1 MTYSGIMW
9 TPSLAQASKIPIQ
22 GPRKAAI
29 ELASRFEEAILARS
43 PQDSVFGPERTL
55 AADYEASPRVVRQA
69 LRILESRFL
78 GSMRRGV
85 GGGLILRKPSL
96 ADSAELMAIYLSAI
110 STDRQEVRDAI
121 AMLAPEMS
129 DCSDT
134 ARAFVGN
141 LLSALDSALDDNDL
155 LQIRSIRSRALVI
168 ARRIVAD
175 LKANRCARLELGTL
189 AALEEKH
196 ASGRPI
202 ILQAIRILE
211 ELEIIEIRLGR
222 GGGIVAC
229 QPSPGAVVRAV
240 YSHFVLGDLTMDM
253 AKDIIWSINRAN
265 AVRAAAVITPAQS
278 EMLDI
283 FSASQQSRNE
293 QADDHSAEITLW
305 RLLGEISA
313 NEVLHMLVRCMFY
326 FRIRSHLEISTY
338 LAGMTSDSILI
349 NTCRI
354 AKAVSRKQPDLARQA
369 IIHGEAISKEDMP
382 MILAAC
388 AKDRR

>member
-1 MTYSGIMW
+1 MW

-43 PQDSVFGPERTL
+43 PDDGVFGPERTL
-55 AADYEASPRVVRQA
+55 VAQYEASPKVVRQA

-78 GSMRRGV
+78 GSVRRGV

-96 ADSAELMAIYLSAI
+96 ADSAELMAIYLCAI
-110 STDRQEVRDAI
+110 SADRQEVTDAI

-129 DCSDT
+129 HRSDAT
-134 ARAFVGN
+134 KAFVRD
-141 LLSALDSALDDNDL
+141 LLTALDSSLDDNDL
-155 LQIRSIRSRALVI
+155 LQPRSVRSRALAI

-175 LKANRCARLELGTL
+175 LKGNQSPRMELGTL
-189 AALEEKH
+189 VGLEEKH

-229 QPSPGAVVRAV
+229 QPSPGAVVRSV
-240 YSHFVLGDLTMDM
+240 YAHFVLGDLTLDM
-253 AKDIIWSINRAN
+253 AKDIIWSINRAI
-265 AVRAAAVITPAQS
+265 AVRAASIITPEQS
-278 EMLDI
+278 KILDR
-283 FSASQQSRNE
+283 FSASQQSKGE

-305 RLLGEISA
+305 RMLGDISA

-326 FRIRSHLEISTY
+326 FRIRSNRQISAY
-338 LAGMTSDSILI
+338 LAGFTSDTII
-349 NTCRI
+349 NNACRI
-354 AKAVSRKQPDLARQA
+354 AEAVSRKQPDLARRA
-369 IIHGEAISKEDMP
+369 IMHGEAISVEDM
-382 MILAAC
+382 
-388 AKDRR
+388 K